1 MHGVPT
7 PRTEIVT
14 AGGLTIRFSIQGGRG
29 DCPLL
34 LINGIGAPLE
44 LWGAF
49 RDKLGVETI
58 AFDAPG
64 TGASVAP
71 RRPRTMWEL
80 ARTVSAHL
88 DQLGY
93 GTVDVLGISWGGG
106 LAQYLAVVRKSRVRR
121 LILVCTA
128 FGLGSIP
135 ANPRVALELLRP
147 ARYFS
152 PSHLA
157 RVGPALFGGE
167 TRRHPELLR
176 HQAELRSR
184 HRPSTRGYLYQ
195 LVAAST
201 WVSLPLLPLIQAKTL
216 CCSAPKIP
224 SCMSSTAGSSAGCC
238 RVQTSRSSPA
248 PATCFCSTS
257 PKRPPRSSGTFCRP
271 MTLPEVRRRGSVDED
286 VAPRRLGEH
295 AEPPASEA

>member
-1 MHGVPT
+1 MLPGQERLWRRAGRERCGNWRGLSA
-7 PRTEIVT
+7 RTST
-14 AGGLTIRFSIQGGRG
+14 NSAT
-29 DCPLL
+29 
-34 LINGIGAPLE
+34 APLMYS
-44 LWGAF
+44 AF
-49 RDKLGVETI
+49 R
-58 AFDAPG
+58 
-64 TGASVAP
+64 GAAALPS
-71 RRPRTMWEL
+71 T
-80 ARTVSAHL
+80 
-88 DQLGY
+88 
-93 GTVDVLGISWGGG
+93 
-106 LAQYLAVVRKSRVRR
+106 SRWSGSREFRR

-216 CCSAPKIP
+216 VLLGAEDPIVHVVNGRILRRLLPRANLEVVPGAGHLFLLDQPKEAAAIVRDFLSTDDAPRSAP
-224 SCMSSTAGSSAGCC
+224 T
-238 RVQTSRSSPA
+238 RVSRRGRSSQ
-248 PATCFCSTS
+248 
-257 PKRPPRSSGTFCRP
+257 
-271 MTLPEVRRRGSVDED
+271 
-286 VAPRRLGEH
+286 APRR
-295 AEPPASEA
+295 AR